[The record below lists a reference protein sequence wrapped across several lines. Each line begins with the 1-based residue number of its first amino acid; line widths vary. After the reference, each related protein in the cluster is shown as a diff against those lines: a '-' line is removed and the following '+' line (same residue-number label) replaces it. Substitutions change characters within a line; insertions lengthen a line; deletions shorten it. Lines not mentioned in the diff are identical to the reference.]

1 MLSPLLSLVRV
12 VRGISSTT
20 WVLAQPCPRRPS
32 NHLALTPIVRST
44 CRDVVFNGVRLEND
58 CNAGKYIMVEVLA
71 FFCSSSG
78 VPVGSHST
86 RTLFTMARDL
96 EEKAGAGAPP
106 PTRDDDNS
114 SGSYNPHI
122 TDAHPEKEL
131 TEGEIAALKA
141 RVINENEEKQE
152 DLKKARGPTVPAAS
166 FWMGKTI
173 RCSSRLRRNLPYTT
187 IPIWQNTSNHTQ
199 SMKTFIA
206 STQKSDGRGA
216 RRWYVEVRAF
226 AWFC

>member
-44 CRDVVFNGVRLEND
+44 CRDVVFNGVRLEN
-58 CNAGKYIMVEVLA
+58 
-71 FFCSSSG
+71 
-78 VPVGSHST
+78 VGSHST